1 MKINL
6 GCGNKRKDGFL
17 GVDAY
22 ECDAAE
28 LIHDIES
35 GLPFA
40 DSSVDEIWMDNLIEH
55 VRDIPQLMREIHR
68 VGTPRARVT
77 IITPHFTSLS
87 SWRDPT
93 HVHHLSV
100 FSMDH
105 FCKTSVAHYT
115 GGGYKK
121 VSVGLSFPGGVMG
134 VIARLIYAASP
145 KKYEQ
150 KWCFIFRASTITYI
164 LEENGSFD

>member
-6 GCGNKRKDGFL
+6 GCGNKKKDGFL
-17 GVDAY
+17 GVDAHK
-22 ECDAAE
+22 CDAAE

-35 GLPFA
+35 GLPFT
-40 DSSVDEIWMDNLIEH
+40 DSSVDEVWMDNLIEH

-68 VGTPRARVT
+68 VGTPGARIT

-121 VSVGLSFPGGVMG
+121 VSVKLSFPGGVMG
-134 VIARLIYAASP
+134 VIARLIYSVSP
-145 KKYEQ
+145 RKYEQ

-164 LEENGSFD
+164 LEKTNSID